1 MADMKVLKQEIA
13 FNGGHIKVRV
23 DRVIEPSGHEATR
36 EIVLHSGA
44 VCIVARPTDD
54 EVILV
59 RQYRHSTGGEL
70 LEIPAGGLDPGEDP
84 LDAARRELEE
94 ETGYHAANVVL
105 RAAFWTT
112 PGFTT
117 EYMWLYEATGLT
129 KTQIN
134 PDEDEV
140 IEVDIVKVADA
151 LHMID
156 DGQIQDAK
164 SILGLLRVFCKP
176 GSR

>member
-1 MADMKVLKQEIA
+1 MTDPKVLKREIA
-13 FNGGHIKVRV
+13 FDGGHIKVRV
-23 DRVIEPSGHEATR
+23 DRVIEPAGHEATR
-36 EIVLHSGA
+36 EIVVHPGA
-44 VCIVARPTDD
+44 VCIVARLTDSD
-54 EVILV
+54 VLLV

-94 ETGYHAANVVL
+94 ETGYLAANIIP
-105 RAAFWTT
+105 RGGFWTT

-129 KTQIN
+129 RTQIN

-140 IEVDIVKVADA
+140 IEVDVVKIEDA
-151 LHMID
+151 LRMID
-156 DGQIQDAK
+156 DGRIQDAK
-164 SILGLLRVFCKP
+164 TILGLLRVFWK
-176 GSR
+176 S

>member
-1 MADMKVLKQEIA
+1 MADPKILKQEIA

-23 DRVIEPSGHEATR
+23 DRVVEPAGHEATR
-36 EIVLHSGA
+36 EIVVHSGA
-44 VCIVARPTDD
+44 VCIVARPTDN
-54 EVILV
+54 EVLLV

-94 ETGYHAANVVL
+94 ETGYRAANVVQ
-105 RAAFWTT
+105 RGAFWTT

-117 EYMWLYEATGLT
+117 EYMWLYEATDLT
-129 KTQIN
+129 RTQIN

-140 IEVDIVKVADA
+140 IELEVVKVADA
-151 LHMID
+151 LRMID
-156 DGQIQDAK
+156 DGRIQDAK
-164 SILGLLRVFCKP
+164 TILGLLRVFCKP
-176 GSR
+176 

>member
-1 MADMKVLKQEIA
+1 MAEPKVLKSEMV
-13 FNGGHIKVRV
+13 FNGGHIRVRV
-23 DRVIEPSGHEATR
+23 DRVIEPAGHEATR
-36 EIVLHSGA
+36 EIVVHPGA
-44 VCIVARPTDD
+44 VCIVARPSDD
-54 EVILV
+54 EVLLI

-94 ETGYHAANVVL
+94 ETGFRAAKLVQ

-117 EYMWLYEATGLT
+117 EYMWLYEATELT
-129 KTQIN
+129 KTEID

-140 IEVDIVKVADA
+140 IEVDRVKVADA
-151 LHMID
+151 MRFIE
-156 DGQIQDAK
+156 DGTIQDAK
-164 SILGLLRVFCKP
+164 TILGLLRVFCNP
-176 GSR
+176 

>member
-1 MADMKVLKQEIA
+1 MAEPKLLKREIA
-13 FNGGHIKVRV
+13 FKGGHITVRV
-23 DRVIEPSGHEATR
+23 DRVIEPAGHEATR
-36 EIVLHSGA
+36 EIVVHPGA
-44 VCIVARPTDD
+44 VCIVARPTGD
-54 EVILV
+54 EVILI
-59 RQYRHSTGGEL
+59 RQYRHSTGGVL

-94 ETGYHAANVVL
+94 ETGFHAENVVQ
-105 RAAFWTT
+105 RAGFWTT

-129 KTQIN
+129 KTKIN

-151 LHMID
+151 LRMID
-156 DGQIQDAK
+156 DGRIQDAK
-164 SILGLLRVFCKP
+164 SILGLLRVFGK
-176 GSR
+176 